1 MQRLLSGL
9 SFLAL
14 FSTLTLTACG
24 QSPTT
29 APTASASAA
38 EDLEASSL
46 LKSPEEKAVAMFL
59 KQVVREQTMRVTKVV
74 VSGGTQRAFKAQV
87 QVQNAES
94 KLIPARGLKTW
105 EGSLMKLE
113 NAGQKTNRY
122 VVNGRD
128 ISFPSNPGPRL
139 SIIVTP

>member
-59 KQVVREQTMRVTKVV
+59 K
-74 VSGGTQRAFKAQV
+74 
-87 QVQNAES
+87 
-94 KLIPARGLKTW
+94 
-105 EGSLMKLE
+105 
-113 NAGQKTNRY
+113 
-122 VVNGRD
+122 
-128 ISFPSNPGPRL
+128 
-139 SIIVTP
+139 